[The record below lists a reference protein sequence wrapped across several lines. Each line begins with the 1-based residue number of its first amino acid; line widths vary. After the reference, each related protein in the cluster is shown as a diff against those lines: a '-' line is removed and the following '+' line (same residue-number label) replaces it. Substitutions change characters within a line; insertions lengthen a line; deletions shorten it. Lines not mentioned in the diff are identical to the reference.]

1 MVTIEDAIE
10 CFGDELPS
18 MRVTERDA
26 LQAVRPFSNDSDA
39 EILERNRE
47 YFRSLGKVKQC

>member
-1 MVTIEDAIE
+1 MVSIEDAIE
-10 CFGDELPS
+10 CFGDELPK

-26 LQAVRPFSNDSDA
+26 LQAIRTFANDSDA

-47 YFRSLGKVKQC
+47 YFRSLVEVKL